1 MPRLLK
7 YTTDGIVDDIPDLSL
22 AVIEHVSLFYIID
35 SRIQNKFQK
44 YVAFALA
51 GAGYEM
57 LIADLKSKDVSGTP
71 QKYSK

>member
-1 MPRLLK
+1 MPRLIK

-22 AVIEHVSLFYIID
+22 AVIEHVSLFYLID
-35 SRIQNKFQK
+35 QRVQNKFNK
-44 YVAFALA
+44 FLAFAIA
-51 GAGYEM
+51 GSAYEM